1 MIGGEAWVNTGATAQ
16 DAYRL
21 LLRAYIAP
29 ALRELGFRRGPSP
42 GAFRYETATHAA
54 EVRFRKSRGSTR
66 QDVSFWAGMHASDI
80 KTEWVYWERDLHS
93 LAAGLGELVWPWEVS
108 SGDPVEPVAS
118 EVLRVFR
125 SYGWPAIQAALDN
138 PGYPKDPT
146 VRWPRTF
153 PKIPRGPLFDDEI
166 EAAQRSRAELEE
178 ILKRADRDPRAFQAL
193 LTRLETHPD
202 PGIRHSAAW
211 WLLHRASDERSRQAL
226 RAAAAEDENVE
237 IRWIARYALRLADRG
252 TATWATS

>member
-1 MIGGEAWVNTGATAQ
+1 MIRGEAWVNTGATAQ

-42 GAFRYETATHAA
+42 GAFRYETVTHAA

-66 QDVSFWAGMHASDI
+66 QDVSFWADMHASDI
-80 KTEWVYWERDLHS
+80 KTEWVYWQRTLHS
-93 LAAGLGELVWPWEVS
+93 LATGLGELLFLWEVR
-108 SGDPVEPVAS
+108 SGGPVEPVAS
-118 EVLRVFR
+118 EVLRVFG

-153 PKIPRGPLFDDEI
+153 PKIPRGPMFDDEI
-166 EAAQRSRAELEE
+166 EAAERSRAELAD
-178 ILKRADRDPRAFQAL
+178 LMKRAGNDPHAFEAL
-193 LTRLETHPD
+193 LAQLETDPH
-202 PGIRHSAAW
+202 PGIRQRAAW
-211 WLLHRASDERSRQAL
+211 WLLHRASEERSRQAL
-226 RAAAAEDENVE
+226 RAAAADDEDVE
-237 IRWIARYALRLADRG
+237 VRWIARYALRLADRG
-252 TATWATS
+252 TATRATS

>member
-1 MIGGEAWVNTGATAQ
+1 MGTGATAQ

-21 LLRAYIAP
+21 MLRAYIAP

-66 QDVSFWAGMHASDI
+66 QYVNFWADMHTSDI
-80 KTEWVYWERDLHS
+80 TTEWVYWRWDLRS
-93 LAAGLGELVWPWEVS
+93 LAGGLGELLYLWEVR
-108 SGDPVEPVAS
+108 SGGPVEPVAS

-138 PGYPKDPT
+138 PGYPKDSA
-146 VRWPRTF
+146 VRWARTF
-153 PKIPRGPLFDDEI
+153 PKIPRGPLSGGERA
-166 EAAQRSRAELEE
+166 AAQRSRAELAE
-178 ILKRADRDPRAFQAL
+178 LMTRADRDPRAFQAL
-193 LTRLETHPD
+193 LARLETHPD

-211 WLLHRASDERSRQAL
+211 WLLHRASEERSRQAL
-226 RAAAAEDENVE
+226 RAAAAEDEDVE
-237 IRWIARYALRLADRG
+237 VRWIARYALRLAG
-252 TATWATS
+252 QEMA

>member
-1 MIGGEAWVNTGATAQ
+1 MERTTATAQ

-21 LLRAYIAP
+21 MLREYVAP
-29 ALRELGFRRGPSP
+29 ALRELGFRRGPSS

-66 QDVSFWAGMHASDI
+66 QEVSFWADMHASDI
-80 KTEWVYWERDLHS
+80 KTEWVYWEWDLRS
-93 LAAGLGELVWPWEVS
+93 LASCLGELLYPWEVS
-108 SGDPVEPVAS
+108 SGGPVEPVAS

-153 PKIPRGPLFDDEI
+153 PKIPRGPRFDDEI

-178 ILKRADRDPRAFQAL
+178 IMKRADRDPRAFQAL
-193 LTRLETHPD
+193 LARLETGPD
-202 PGIRHSAAW
+202 PGIRRGAAW
-211 WLLHRASDERSRQAL
+211 WLLYRASEERSRQAL
-226 RAAAAEDENVE
+226 RAVAAEDEDVE
-237 IRWIARYALRLADRG
+237 VRWIARYALRLAG
-252 TATWATS
+252 QEMT

>member
-1 MIGGEAWVNTGATAQ
+1 MAASKADATAQ

-21 LLRAYIAP
+21 MLREHIAP
-29 ALRELGFRRGPSP
+29 ALRELGFRRGPSS

-66 QDVSFWAGMHASDI
+66 QEVSFWANMHTSDI
-80 KTEWVYWERDLHS
+80 KTEFVYWQRDLHS
-93 LAAGLGELVWPWEVS
+93 LANSLGELAWPWELS
-108 SGDPVEPVAS
+108 SGGPVEPVAS

-153 PKIPRGPLFDDEI
+153 PKLPRGPLFDDEI
-166 EAAQRSRAELEE
+166 EAARRSQAELEE
-178 ILKRADRDPRAFQAL
+178 LMRWADRDPRAFQAL
-193 LTRLETHPD
+193 LARLETDPD

-211 WLLHRASDERSRQAL
+211 WLLHRANDERSRQAL

-237 IRWIARYALRLADRG
+237 IRWIARYALRLTG
-252 TATWATS
+252 QVTA